1 MNAKPL
7 QPWKTVNTKTI
18 VDNPWLKVQK
28 NEVEL
33 ASQMRIPDFYTVTIP
48 DASAVVA
55 LDENENVIL
64 KREYRYAQQKELIEI
79 PAGAFDDRETDPLAV
94 AKRELREETGYVSS
108 HWIELGATVDC
119 SAKLTNTMHLFL
131 ALSCTKAGTPE
142 LDATEDVETLLV
154 PFAQAIDM
162 VMRNEICC
170 NSSSAA
176 LLKAQH
182 ILQKR
187 EKQSAHEKRHDRH
200 GGLSRCRNRRQRHP
214 DHKPRQNAAPQAGNH
229 ANREK

>member
-1 MNAKPL
+1 M
-7 QPWKTVNTKTI
+7 
-18 VDNPWLKVQK
+18 
-28 NEVEL
+28 
-33 ASQMRIPDFYTVTIP
+33 
-48 DASAVVA
+48 
-55 LDENENVIL
+55 
-64 KREYRYAQQKELIEI
+64 
-79 PAGAFDDRETDPLAV
+79 
-94 AKRELREETGYVSS
+94 SS

-187 EKQSAHEKRHDRH
+187 ENKVHMKKTRSPWRSFS
-200 GGLSRCRNRRQRHP
+200 LSESP
-214 DHKPRQNAAPQAGNH
+214 STPS
-229 ANREK
+229 